1 MALPL
6 PPLAP
11 FEPAIVYMLQ
21 TTISTTQLFYFI
33 IVLIGTFYIRIFI
46 IILVIWYFSFNLNFK
61 FILRPN
67 FPFYARAHFPY
78 QISGY
83 GPFLMMAQ
91 ATCYSSMPML
101 HYRNSFKNSYLE
113 DACPVR
119 FPWFLI
125 KFYIIETSSRSDPIV
140 SILALQL

>member
-1 MALPL
+1 
-6 PPLAP
+6 
-11 FEPAIVYMLQ
+11 MLQ

-78 QISGY
+78 YTQISGY

-91 ATCYSSMPML
+91 ATCYSLMPML